1 MTKTRNDDG
10 NRREVREDDDDRR
23 QDAAHTPSVVTRSP
37 RLVPRHPFSYLGLTA
52 RLPVGLRHSFLSS
65 FRSGSRSRRRR
76 GRRPVNGRNGG

>member
-37 RLVPRHPFSYLGLTA
+37 LLSLVLSSSSL
-52 RLPVGLRHSFLSS
+52 VHSF
-65 FRSGSRSRRRR
+65 
-76 GRRPVNGRNGG
+76 RPVTRVVGRSLRVSLPPFLHFVPERK